1 MNSTVPGS
9 ADRPAELMPV
19 DAPPQIIISP
29 SRSYFIDFKELFE
42 YKELFFILIWRDI
55 KVRYK
60 QTIIG
65 FAWAIAQPIMSMVVF
80 TLFFGKLANIPS
92 EGVPYPLFSFAALLP
107 WQFFGKALSDG
118 STSLT
123 TSGGILSKV
132 YFPRIVLPGASVL
145 SGLVD
150 LAVGF
155 IVFLALMLYF
165 DVMPT
170 WRMIFVPAFVFLAVL
185 TAMSVSVWLSALD
198 VLYRDV
204 RYILPFLL
212 QFWMFCTPVIY
223 PASLLPEKWRVV
235 YALNPMVGVIEGFR
249 WSTLG
254 TAHSPDLTML
264 AVSAGVMVA
273 LLAGGL
279 VFFRRMEASIADRL

>member
-1 MNSTVPGS
+1 MEAVS
-9 ADRPAELMPV
+9 AGGPPELT
-19 DAPPQIIISP
+19 ISP
-29 SRSYFIDFKELFE
+29 QKNYLIDFKELIE
-42 YKELFFILIWRDI
+42 YKELFFILIWRDV

-65 FAWAIAQPIMSMVVF
+65 FAWAIVQPVMSMIVF

-107 WQFFGKALSDG
+107 WQFFSKALSDG

-123 TSGGILSKV
+123 ASGGILSKV

-155 IVFLALMLYF
+155 VVFLGLMLYF
-165 DVMPT
+165 DMVPT
-170 WRMIFVPAFVFLAVL
+170 WRMAFVPCFILVGVL

-204 RYILPFLL
+204 RYVLPFLL

-223 PASLLPEKWRVV
+223 PSSLLPEKWRVV

-254 TAHSPDLTML
+254 TTHSPDLAML
-264 AVSAGVMVA
+264 TVSAMVMLM
-273 LLAGGL
+273 LLIGGL
-279 VFFRRMEASIADRL
+279 VFFRRMEATIADRL